1 MRYLFT
7 FALALIGLALSR
19 TAQADPHAPAPP
31 KQPKGTP
38 APRPPWEALCL
49 LR

>member
-7 FALALIGLALSR
+7 FALALIGLTLSQ
-19 TAQADPHAPAPP
+19 TARADPHAPARP
-31 KQPKGTP
+31 KQPKG
-38 APRPPWEALCL
+38 APVPRLPWQALCL